1 MHQLPTLQ
9 TPITTSSFLDIESVH
24 LQIGNNV
31 PNLDALQLE
40 TIEAQAIAW
49 RPQGQIFTCW
59 GFFVVNDNH
68 LVDSE
73 NPQMLRCIIYKS
85 KQASEINLTQ

>member
-1 MHQLPTLQ
+1 MWAKLMKMNQLFTQ

-31 PNLDALQLE
+31 PNLNVFQLV

-49 RPQGQIFTCW
+49 RPHGWISICWEIFL
-59 GFFVVNDNH
+59 VNDNH
-68 LVDSE
+68 PMDLE
-73 NPQMLRCIIYKS
+73 NL
-85 KQASEINLTQ
+85 